1 LGSDLGNRVR
11 ELTRGVDLLHGA
23 PPRGLLDNERGGR
36 RVVVGSAERD
46 VPLRMYVES
55 FRQKVERNGGQG
67 FTSQD
72 GDRVRID
79 PLVSV
84 ALRSDGSVED
94 VTIVRSSGSA
104 DTDNAV
110 RRIIRL
116 NARYSA
122 FPPNIADRYDVIEVR
137 RIWSFAETLKLLEEL
152 R

>member
-1 LGSDLGNRVR
+1 MRV
-11 ELTRGVDLLHGA
+11 
-23 PPRGLLDNERGGR
+23 
-36 RVVVGSAERD
+36 
-46 VPLRMYVES
+46 
-55 FRQKVERNGGQG
+55 
-67 FTSQD
+67 
-72 GDRVRID
+72 D

-94 VTIVRSSGSA
+94 VTIVRSSGNV

-122 FPPNIADRYDVIEVR
+122 FPPNIAEKYDVIEVR